1 MEMTFTN
8 PVAPG
13 ADPFVLKDDD
23 GTYYLY
29 ATSGEEYGY
38 RVYSSKNLVEWTA
51 HGYCLVRDDVYTDP
65 KSSFTTYS
73 FWAPEVIKY
82 DGLYY
87 MVYTAQHRIGIA
99 VSESPTGPFKNDAD
113 GYLLDSVNASYW
125 GIIDGNFFLD
135 DDGKM
140 YLYFVTQRAAR
151 FGKYAVKQG
160 NNIWGCEFDMETLS
174 VKADT
179 IKLLVQWSA
188 TFDQTSTGG
197 DCVEGSF
204 MIKDGDTYYI
214 TFSANRYY
222 STKYSV
228 QYATSDAPLG
238 NFDRKYNNITLMCDD
253 LNRKDTQNPHL
264 YGTGHHSFVEAPN
277 GKDLLIIYHAHRA
290 ASSYVYTESADLV
303 SPRSVCV
310 DLAWFTEDGKLV
322 AGSKENPTVPTAT
335 AQSVL
340 EGTSLARETHFDG
353 AFEAIPTLPTV
364 YVAQKDGL
372 DTNAGTKT
380 APFKTLEK
388 ALLTLKNG
396 GTVVLTQGYSAGALL
411 NVPKCSGPIRITAE
425 HNNVILTYK
434 FIKLNTDVYFDTIIF
449 APETVN
455 EISVIEGNFHNVVM
469 GEGVSCLNRPLTR
482 DYPYLVGGK
491 WQYTGSDKSAVYN
504 SFMPSDSKLSSAESY
519 NLTVLG
525 GTWEAV
531 FAGSVK
537 QYAPVDGS
545 APNGVLTVGE
555 NVRVLR
561 GASAAVEVKMTVGS
575 TTAYVNGIAKTLD
588 AAPVIQNSR
597 TMLPVRFVA
606 ESFDAKVEW
615 DGKTS
620 TAIITNADTTI
631 EITVGA
637 SVAKI
642 NGADTKLDAP
652 AYIDPASN
660 RTYLPVRFVAEALGA
675 KVSWDGETSTATLAK

>member
-1 MEMTFTN
+1 MKTLT
-8 PVAPG
+8 
-13 ADPFVLKDDD
+13 
-23 GTYYLY
+23 
-29 ATSGEEYGY
+29 
-38 RVYSSKNLVEWTA
+38 
-51 HGYCLVRDDVYTDP
+51 
-65 KSSFTTYS
+65 
-73 FWAPEVIKY
+73 
-82 DGLYY
+82 
-87 MVYTAQHRIGIA
+87 
-99 VSESPTGPFKNDAD
+99 
-113 GYLLDSVNASYW
+113 
-125 GIIDGNFFLD
+125 
-135 DDGKM
+135 
-140 YLYFVTQRAAR
+140 
-151 FGKYAVKQG
+151 VK
-160 NNIWGCEFDMETLS
+160 T
-174 VKADT
+174 DT

-188 TFDQTSTGG
+188 TFDQAATGG
-197 DCVEGSF
+197 DCVEGPF
-204 MIKDGDTYYI
+204 MIKNGDTYYI

-253 LNRKDTQNPHL
+253 LNRNDTENPHL

-290 ASSYVYTESADLV
+290 ASSYVYTEPADLV

-322 AGSKENPTVPTAT
+322 AGSKETPTVPTAT

-364 YVAQKDGL
+364 YVAQQDGL
-372 DTNAGTKT
+372 DANAGTKD

-388 ALLTLKNG
+388 ALLTLTNG
-396 GTVVLTQGYSAGALL
+396 GTIVLTQSYSAGTLL
-411 NVPKCSGPIRITAE
+411 NVPVRSGPIRITAE

-455 EISVIEGNFHNVVM
+455 EISVIECNFNNVVM

-504 SFMPSDSKLSSAESY
+504 SFMPSDSKLSSTESY
-519 NLTVLG
+519 NVTVLG

-537 QYAPVDGS
+537 QNAPVDGS
-545 APNGVLTVGE
+545 APSGVLTVGE
-555 NVRVLR
+555 NARVIK
-561 GASAAVEVKMTVGS
+561 GASPAVEVKMTVGS
-575 TTAYVNGIAKTLD
+575 VTAYVNGIAKTLD
-588 AAPVIQNSR
+588 AAPVIKNSR

-615 DGKTS
+615 DGATS
-620 TAIITNADTTI
+620 TAILVSGDTRI
-631 EITVGA
+631 EITVG
-637 SVAKI
+637 SPVAKI

-675 KVSWDGETSTATLAK
+675 TVSWNGETSTATLAK